1 MAGTTQTLRKPT
13 SILSHLLAILLG
25 GILTFLVLLTAIT
38 GVYKLM
44 CAGRILPGISV
55 AGVDISGL
63 LPAEASIK
71 LSQNMTFPASGK
83 IIFKDGNKIWV
94 ASPSELGMIFNAGG
108 TVQEAFHLG
117 RSGGMI
123 KGFTIQIRSW
133 QQGLNLSP
141 QIILDERVAYTY
153 LQNIAR
159 EVDKPVI
166 EADLSL
172 NGVEVIAHNGQTGR
186 LLDVD
191 STMRKLIAQLKS
203 FSDGEIQLDIN
214 EFKPSILNVSDQA
227 NNLRNILSSALVLS
241 LPSSIPGDPGPWVIQ
256 PEELVNMLVIKK
268 EIIEANTEFTIEFD
282 QIGLNKILNGID
294 SEVKKNPQNARFIF
308 NDETRQIDLFQ
319 PAVIGSS
326 INIDSTLQTLNE
338 LVLKGEH
345 SITVSV
351 NTESP
356 LVGDNATA
364 QSLGITELVSMQSTY
379 FYGSSPERIQN
390 IKTASSQ
397 FKGLLIAPGETFSMG
412 NALGDVSLE
421 NGYAEAL
428 IIYDNRTIKGVG
440 GGVCQVSTTLFRT
453 VFFGGYPIV
462 ERHPHA
468 YRVGYYEQTSS
479 GAHDSSMAGLDAT
492 VYVPLVDFK
501 FTNDSPYWLL
511 METYVYNN
519 NQLTWKFY
527 STGEGRTIS
536 WTSSGLQNVIPAP
549 EALFEQNPDLGLYEL
564 KQIDWAADGAR
575 ITINRT
581 VYKNGQVYFVD
592 NPLVTVYSPWQ
603 AICQYGI
610 GVTDPKAKAASE
622 NKCQAP

>member
-1 MAGTTQTLRKPT
+1 MTGKTETYYKSP
-13 SILSHLLAILLG
+13 SIFSQLKTIIFG
-25 GILTFLVLLTAIT
+25 GILSFFLLITIIT

-44 CAGRILPGISV
+44 YAGRILPGISV

-63 LPAEASIK
+63 LPAEASMK
-71 LSQNMTFPASGK
+71 LSQQMTFPSTGK
-83 IIFKDGNKIWV
+83 ILFKDGEKIWV
-94 ASPSELGMIFNAGG
+94 APPAELGMIFNAGG
-108 TVQEAFHLG
+108 TVQEAFRFG

-123 KGFTIQIRSW
+123 KGFTTQIRSW
-133 QQGLNLSP
+133 RQGLNLSP
-141 QIILDERVAYTY
+141 LIIFDERVAYAY

-166 EADLSL
+166 EAELTL
-172 NGVEVIAHNGQTGR
+172 NGVEVIAHNGQIGR
-186 LLDVD
+186 LLNVD
-191 STMRKLIAQLKS
+191 STMKKLIAQLNS

-214 EFKPSILNVSDQA
+214 QIKPSILDVSGQA
-227 NNLRNILSSALVLS
+227 NNLIAILNSALVLS
-241 LPSSIPGDPGPWVIQ
+241 LPNSISGDPGPWVIE
-256 PEELVNMLVIKK
+256 PVDLANLLVVKK
-268 EIIEANTEFTIEFD
+268 TISEISANFYVEFD
-282 QIGLNKILNGID
+282 ESAFNQILDGIE
-294 SEVKKNPQNARFIF
+294 SEIHRKPQNARFIF
-308 NDETRQIDLFQ
+308 NDESRQLDLFQ
-319 PAVIGSS
+319 PAVIGRS
-326 INIDSTLQTLNE
+326 INIDSTNKTIKE
-338 LVLKGEH
+338 LALKGEH
-345 SITVSV
+345 NITLSI
-351 NTESP
+351 NNESP
-356 LVGDNATA
+356 LVMDNATA
-364 QSLGITELVSMQSTY
+364 ESLGITELVSMQSTY
-379 FYGSSPERIQN
+379 FYGSTPERIQN

-397 FKGLLIAPGETFSMG
+397 FKGLVIAPGETFSMG
-412 NALGDVSLE
+412 DALGDVSLE
-421 NGYAEAL
+421 NGYAEAM

-479 GAHDSSMAGLDAT
+479 GAHDSNMAGLDAT

-501 FTNDSPYWLL
+501 FTNDSSYWLL

-527 STGEGRTIS
+527 STSEGRTIS

-549 EALFEQNPDLGLYEL
+549 EAIFEQNPELGLYEM

-581 VYKNGQVYFVD
+581 VFKNGQVYFVD
-592 NPLVTVYSPWQ
+592 KPLVTVYSPWQ

-610 GVTDPKAKAASE
+610 GVTDPKAKAISE